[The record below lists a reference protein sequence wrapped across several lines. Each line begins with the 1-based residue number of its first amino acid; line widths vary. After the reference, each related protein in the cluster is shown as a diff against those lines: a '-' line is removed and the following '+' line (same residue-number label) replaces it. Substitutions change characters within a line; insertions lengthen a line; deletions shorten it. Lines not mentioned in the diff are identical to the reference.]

1 MQLVGQSVQPGRYIT
16 SGFEFCYWARLAG
29 LSGESGEVIVNDTP
43 TGRAVVEILPSDV
56 AFDSGDCG
64 TWTGYVPGGIVT
76 TFGDGDWVVGQ
87 DIAPGR
93 YSADGTGGTCYWER
107 ASGFTHEFGEL
118 ITNDLPSGRPIVEI
132 QPSDVRFTS
141 RDCGTW
147 TPL

>member
-1 MQLVGQSVQPGRYIT
+1 MQLVGQSVQPGRYTT

-29 LSGESGEVIVNDTP
+29 LSGEAGDVIVNDTP

-64 TWTGYVPGGIVT
+64 TWTGYVPGGIAT

-87 DIAPGR
+87 DIAPGQ
-93 YSADGTGGTCYWER
+93 YSADATGGTCYWER